1 MLVNRQFTERH
12 HEQPNNVSRPDSPTP
27 HNIFSCTLVVS
38 DCAVCSDGY
47 GRGVGNACHS
57 CVNAKSQRV
66 IWAGVIASVVVFL
79 PLTTL
84 AVVFLVGGLDAVVPV
99 LKSVRR
105 NMSLTTNASKV
116 WSTSKH
122 TLHELDHPTRRS
134 QESYSIDVI
143 APVSE
148 VTLESQHGTGECDIG
163 HRGRESPPPN
173 SGPDDNERT
182 YARPSSPIVRAGV
195 MFTPSDVPPRHAS
208 DEETPSDP
216 LARLG
221 TNDGKKSKCCG
232 LGVEIKTWASKLP
245 MYKLKILVVVWQ
257 ILTVF
262 SSITEVEFPESYSRF
277 LAWIDVVNLDMGHM
291 FAASC
296 VLPSVNFYTSLL
308 VTTLTPLALVAIL
321 LLTYHVAKHRAGAG
335 AAGVSAQRDAWSRHV
350 GAGLLLTY
358 LVSVDE
364 VVQVSALGRF
374 ERH

>member
-1 MLVNRQFTERH
+1 
-12 HEQPNNVSRPDSPTP
+12 
-27 HNIFSCTLVVS
+27 
-38 DCAVCSDGY
+38 
-47 GRGVGNACHS
+47 
-57 CVNAKSQRV
+57 
-66 IWAGVIASVVVFL
+66 
-79 PLTTL
+79 
-84 AVVFLVGGLDAVVPV
+84 
-99 LKSVRR
+99 
-105 NMSLTTNASKV
+105 
-116 WSTSKH
+116 
-122 TLHELDHPTRRS
+122 
-134 QESYSIDVI
+134 
-143 APVSE
+143 
-148 VTLESQHGTGECDIG
+148 
-163 HRGRESPPPN
+163 
-173 SGPDDNERT
+173 
-182 YARPSSPIVRAGV
+182 
-195 MFTPSDVPPRHAS
+195 
-208 DEETPSDP
+208 
-216 LARLG
+216 
-221 TNDGKKSKCCG
+221 
-232 LGVEIKTWASKLP
+232 